1 MTSARNSSF
10 HRAAAR
16 RRALYTT
23 LLGAAVP
30 LVVEP
35 VLGARY
41 LSISRWLQD
50 FSALPDQDRRAWQQE
65 RLAEVLRHARD
76 SVPFYRR
83 VLMNADPAR
92 TALADLPVVDKALVR
107 CDQDAFR
114 SDGWSSMRY
123 VVKTTG
129 GTTGDPWRYELDRA
143 AWAHVYAAG
152 LHFWGET
159 GYRYGERIA
168 LLGTPPS
175 LVAGGLGWKSRIR
188 RALERRVHPSTGV
201 ATDHESSLRHARSA
215 ARSRAVLWYGY
226 AGMIAAMADSVLAEG
241 IELRGRPRGIVT
253 TSEPLLPEWRRRI
266 ERAFGVPVFDQYGCN
281 DGGVLAQ
288 TCAHGRFHL
297 ADSVSIVE
305 LLDGDAPCPP
315 GTVGDVVVTNLHA
328 RVLPFLRYR
337 VGDRAVL
344 AEGPCQCGRP
354 GPTLARVIGR
364 SGDSVKLPDGGEVSL
379 PGLTTAFWEAPNV
392 RRWQLVQTDLDRIRV
407 RLELAPGFDRVEA
420 ARLEEALRRR
430 CGGSVAV
437 ELVTN
442 EPFER
447 TPGGKLQVVVSRV

>member
-1 MTSARNSSF
+1 VTSARNSSF

-143 AWAHVYAAG
+143 AWAHVYAAV

-168 LLGTPPS
+168 LIGTPPS
-175 LVAGGLGWKSRIR
+175 LVGGGRGWKSRLR

-215 ARSRAVLWYGY
+215 ARSRAALWYGY
-226 AGMIAAMADSVLAEG
+226 AGMIAAMADSVLVEG

-266 ERAFGVPVFDQYGCN
+266 ERAFDVPVFDQYGCN

>member
-1 MTSARNSSF
+1 VTSARNTSF
-10 HRAAAR
+10 HRSTV
-16 RRALYTT
+16 YPT

-35 VLGARY
+35 LIGARY
-41 LSISRWLQD
+41 LSVSTWLQD
-50 FSALPDQDRRAWQQE
+50 FSALPDDDRRAWQQE

-83 VLMNADPAR
+83 VFMGADPSR
-92 TALADLPVVDKALVR
+92 TALADLPVVDKALIR
-107 CDQDAFR
+107 RDQDAFR
-114 SDGWSSMRY
+114 SDGWRSRRY
-123 VVKTTG
+123 IVKTTG
-129 GTTGDPWRYELDRA
+129 GTTGDPWRYELDRT
-143 AWAHVYAAG
+143 AWAHMYGAA
-152 LHFWGET
+152 LHLWGQT
-159 GYRYGERIA
+159 GYRYGERVA
-168 LLGTPPS
+168 VLGTPPS
-175 LVAGGLGWKSRIR
+175 LIAGGRGWKARLR
-188 RALERRVHPSTGV
+188 RAIERRVHPSSGV
-201 ATDHESSLRHARSA
+201 ATDRESSLRHVKAASRSH
-215 ARSRAVLWYGY
+215 AVLWYGY

-241 IELRGRPRGIVT
+241 VELRGRPRAIVT

-266 ERAFGVPVFDQYGCN
+266 ELAFGVPVFDQYGCN

-288 TCAHGRFHL
+288 TCARGRFHL
-297 ADSVSIVE
+297 ADNVSIVE
-305 LLDGDAPCPP
+305 VLDGDSPCPP
-315 GTVGDVVVTNLHA
+315 GTEGDVVVTNLHA

-344 AEGPCQCGRP
+344 ADGSCPCGRS

-364 SGDSVKLPDGGEVSL
+364 SGDRVRLPGGGEVSL
-379 PGLTTAFWEAPNV
+379 PGLTSAFWEAPNV

-407 RLELAPGFDRVEA
+407 RLELDAGFDGVEA

-437 ELVTN
+437 ELVTD